1 MAVLPKR
8 HSASSLTQ
16 FGRDVPARN
25 ISLASVKLLKRRKD
39 KVPCLPLPKQRG
51 SAVSSPRRQ
60 TGKESSGGGGSGG
73 GSFGDLCS
81 QIMDERAFLWLP
93 QGQAN
98 LRDAVVGHLAFTDP
112 KSGKRYSLGSHLATL
127 KARPRRK
134 GIPRLLDCCVLK

>member
-16 FGRDVPARN
+16 FGRELPART
-25 ISLASVKLLKRRKD
+25 ISLASVQLLKRRKD

-51 SAVSSPRRQ
+51 SAVSSPRRK
-60 TGKESSGGGGSGG
+60 TDKESSGGGSG
-73 GSFGDLCS
+73 GSFGGLCS
-81 QIMDERAFLWLP
+81 LIMDERVFLWLP

-98 LRDAVVGHLAFTDP
+98 LRDAVAGHLAFTDP